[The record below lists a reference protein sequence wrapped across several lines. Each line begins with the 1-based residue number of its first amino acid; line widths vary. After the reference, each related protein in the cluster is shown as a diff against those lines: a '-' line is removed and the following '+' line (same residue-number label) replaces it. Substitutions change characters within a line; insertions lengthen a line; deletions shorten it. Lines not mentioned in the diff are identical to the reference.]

1 MQSDGTARSVAPPE
15 AANTLQF
22 PLPTNYEQAEQQ
34 FIKFLDTD
42 DLDAKLEEQPTLTQ
56 SFDVVLETAM
66 SAAYKGENSPQAHL
80 FLQRVLY
87 RINRLK
93 LFWYDDLN
101 RYKNERSEYL
111 RRVRDRV
118 EAEWQT
124 WELAQI
130 DVDEYKNTDVKEALA
145 RRAAED
151 LDPPASETG
160 RFFRDEAKE
169 AAYRRLLEI
178 FSLDGLVEASQL
190 CRTMGGASNRIH
202 EMLTRVLVEE
212 YGGGRLHRKHSSY
225 FKVMLDDLKMNAA
238 PEGYFDRTPWE
249 VLASI
254 NLSFL
259 LSERKLYFLRYIG
272 GLLYTEV
279 SVPAGFSHYR
289 EAAAR
294 LGLSKEA
301 MAYWDLHIKE
311 DEKHGQWMLNDV
323 ALPLVDQYSTDAWQL
338 LLGYDQQR
346 FMSDRAAAAIM
357 REARQADAQAA
368 A

>member
-1 MQSDGTARSVAPPE
+1 MQSDGVAASVAPLETTNTFHFPSQANYIE
-15 AANTLQF
+15 AERQLG
-22 PLPTNYEQAEQQ
+22 E
-34 FIKFLDTD
+34 FLLAD
-42 DLDAKLEEQPTLTQ
+42 DLDGKIEQEPALTQ
-56 SFDVVLETAM
+56 AFDSALEAAIN
-66 SAAYKGENSPQAHL
+66 SAYKGENSPEAHL

-101 RYKNERSEYL
+101 FYKNERSEYL

-124 WELAQI
+124 WELDQL
-130 DVDEYKNTDVKEALA
+130 DVEKLKTLDVKEALMS
-145 RRAAED
+145 RSAED

-160 RFFRDEAKE
+160 RFFRDEARE

-190 CRTMGGASNRIH
+190 CRTMGGASNRVH

-225 FKVMLDDLKMNAA
+225 FKTMLDDLKMNAE
-238 PEGYFDRTPWE
+238 PEGYFERTPWE

-272 GLLYTEV
+272 GLMYTEV
-279 SVPAGFSHYR
+279 SVPAGFQHYR
-289 EAAAR
+289 DTAAR

-323 ALPLVDQYSTDAWQL
+323 ALPLVDKYNGDAWQL

-346 FMSDRAAAAIM
+346 FVSDRAATAIM
-357 REARQADAQAA
+357 REARQADSQAA